1 MKQFVYI
8 FLLVSSFSIAQTS
21 YKEAQSLFVNNKFGA
36 AEPLFISHLESNPD
50 DLKTIEYLGDI
61 AGHQKQWDKAIGYYK
76 QLVEAKPNNANYHYK
91 YGGVMGMKALEVN
104 KLAALGMIGDIKK
117 AFKTTA
123 KLDPNHIDVRWALVE
138 FYIQLPGIVGGSE
151 KTAIAYANELDNLSK
166 VDGYLAKGYIAEYSN
181 RPKDAETFYKK
192 AIHIGG
198 SVTCYQ
204 KLTNLYENTTKEPKK
219 AIANIE
225 EAQTKHQRNGLHYQI
240 GKVCAQ
246 YNVQLEKGIKCLNV
260 YIENHSSTDGVP
272 KSWAYYRL
280 AQIHKHKGNKDKAL
294 KYIDLALS
302 EKQLKPFESEKEVIL
317 SLQ

>member
-1 MKQFVYI
+1 MRRIIYI
-8 FLLVSSFSIAQTS
+8 LLFISSFSVAQTS
-21 YKEAQSLFVNNKFGA
+21 YHEAQSLYIDNKFEA
-36 AEPLFISHLESNPD
+36 AEPLFKSYLASNPS

-61 AGHQKQWDKAIGYYK
+61 AGHKKNWDKAIEYYK
-76 QLVEAKPNNANYHYK
+76 QLVETKPKIANYHYK
-91 YGGVMGMKALEVN
+91 YGGVLGMKALEN
-104 KLAALGMIGDIKK
+104 KLKAIGLIGDIKDSFRK
-117 AFKTTA
+117 AA
-123 KLDPNHIDVRWALVE
+123 ELDPNHIDVRWALVE
-138 FYIQLPGIVGGSE
+138 FYIQLPGIFGGSE
-151 KTAIAYANELDNLSK
+151 KKAMSYANELENLSK
-166 VDGYLAKGYIAEYSN
+166 VDGYLAKGYIAEYSK
-181 RPKDAETFYKK
+181 RPKDAEIFYKK
-192 AIHIGG
+192 AIKVGG

-204 KLTNLYENTTKEPKK
+204 KLTDLYENTTKEPQK

-246 YNVQLEKGIKCLNV
+246 YNIQLEKGIKCLIV

-302 EKQLKPFESEKEVIL
+302 EKQLKPFESEKEAIL
-317 SLQ
+317 NM

>member
-1 MKQFVYI
+1 MRPIVYI
-8 FLLVSSFSIAQTS
+8 LLFVSSFSVAQTS
-21 YKEAQSLFVNNKFGA
+21 YQEAQSLFVENQFES
-36 AEPLFISHLESNPD
+36 AEPLFKEHLQSNPN

-61 AGHQKQWDKAIGYYK
+61 AGHKKQWDEAISYYK
-76 QLVEAKPNNANYHYK
+76 TLVEAKEDNANYHYK

-104 KLAALGMIGDIKK
+104 KFRALGMIGDIKK
-117 AFKTTA
+117 AFKTAA
-123 KLDPNHIDVRWALVE
+123 KLDANHIDVRWALVE
-138 FYIQLPGIVGGSE
+138 FYIQLPGIIGGSE
-151 KTAIAYANELDNLSK
+151 RTAIAYSEELENISK

-181 RPKDAETFYKK
+181 RPKDAEMFYKK
-192 AIHIGG
+192 AIEVGG

-204 KLTNLYENTTKEPKK
+204 KLTNLYENTTKEPQK

-246 YNVQLEKGIKCLNV
+246 YNLQLEKGIGCLKI
-260 YIENHSSTDGVP
+260 YIKNHSSTDGVP

-280 AQIHKHKGNKDKAL
+280 AQIYKHKGNKDKAL

-302 EKQLKPFESEKEVIL
+302 EKQLEPFKSEKEAIL
-317 SLQ
+317 DM

>member
-1 MKQFVYI
+1 MCRIVFV
-8 FLLVSSFSIAQTS
+8 LLFISSFSVAQTS
-21 YKEAQSLFVNNKFGA
+21 YQEALSLFIDNQFEA
-36 AEPLFISHLESNPD
+36 AEPLFKAHLESNPN

-61 AGHQKQWDKAIGYYK
+61 AGHKKQWDKAIDYYK
-76 QLVEAKPNNANYHYK
+76 SLVDAKEDNANYHYK

-104 KLAALGMIGDIKK
+104 KLKALTMIGDIKK
-117 AFKTTA
+117 AFKAAA

-138 FYIQLPGIVGGSE
+138 FYIQLPGIIGGSE
-151 KTAIAYANELDNLSK
+151 KTAITYADELENLSK
-166 VDGYLAKGYIAEYSN
+166 VDGYLAKGYIAEYSK
-181 RPKDAETFYKK
+181 RPKEAETFYKK
-192 AIHIGG
+192 AIEAGG

-204 KLTNLYENTTKEPKK
+204 KLTNLYENTTKEPQK

-240 GKVCAQ
+240 GKVCAK
-246 YNVQLEKGIKCLNV
+246 YNLQLEKGIGCLNA
-260 YIENHSSTDGVP
+260 YIKNHSSTDGVP

-280 AQIHKHKGNKDKAL
+280 AQIHKHKGNKEKAL

-302 EKQLKPFESEKEVIL
+302 EIQLKPFEEEKEAIL

>member
-8 FLLVSSFSIAQTS
+8 LLLISSFSVAQTS
-21 YKEAQSLFVNNKFGA
+21 FQEAQSLFVENQFEV
-36 AEPLFISHLESNPD
+36 AEPLFKSHLESNPN

-76 QLVEAKPNNANYHYK
+76 ILLEAKQNNANYHYK

-104 KLAALGMIGDIKK
+104 KFKAFGMISDIKN
-117 AFKTTA
+117 AFKTSA

-138 FYIQLPGIVGGSE
+138 FYIQLPGIIGGSE
-151 KTAIAYANELDNLSK
+151 RTAIGYANELENISK
-166 VDGYLAKGYIAEYSN
+166 VDGFLAKGYIAEYSN
-181 RPKDAETFYKK
+181 RPKVAEAYYKT
-192 AIHIGG
+192 AIEVGG

-204 KLTNLYENTTKEPKK
+204 KLTNLYENTTNEPQK

-240 GKVCAQ
+240 GKVCAK
-246 YNVQLEKGIKCLNV
+246 YNVQLEKGIKCLDA
-260 YIENHSSTDGVP
+260 YIKNHSSTDGVP

-280 AQIHKHKGNKDKAL
+280 AQIHKHKGDRKKAL

-302 EKQLKPFESEKEVIL
+302 EKQLKPFESEKEAIL
-317 SLQ
+317 RLQ

>member
-1 MKQFVYI
+1 MRLIIYI
-8 FLLVSSFSIAQTS
+8 LLFISSFSVAQTS
-21 YKEAQSLFVNNKFGA
+21 FQKAQSLIVDNQFDE
-36 AEPLFISHLESNPD
+36 AEPLFKSHLKSNPN

-61 AGHQKQWDKAIGYYK
+61 AGHKKQWDKAIVYYK
-76 QLVEAKPNNANYHYK
+76 TLVEAKPNNANYHYK
-91 YGGVMGMKALEVN
+91 YGGVMGMQALEVN
-104 KLAALGMIGDIKK
+104 KFKALGMIGDIKN
-117 AFKTTA
+117 AFKTSA

-138 FYIQLPGIVGGSE
+138 FYIQLPGIIGGSE
-151 KTAIAYANELDNLSK
+151 KTAIAYANQLENISK
-166 VDGYLAKGYIAEYSN
+166 VDGFLAKGYIAEYSN
-181 RPKDAETFYKK
+181 RPKDAETYYKK
-192 AIHIGG
+192 AIEVGG

-204 KLTNLYENTTKEPKK
+204 KLSDLYENTTKEPQK

-246 YNVQLEKGIKCLNV
+246 YNTQLDKGVNCLNT
-260 YIENHSSTDGVP
+260 YIRNYSTTDGVP

-280 AQIHKHKGNKDKAL
+280 AQIYKHKGDRDEAL

-302 EKQLKPFESEKEVIL
+302 KKELKPFKDEKEAIL

>member
-1 MKQFVYI
+1 MRPI
-8 FLLVSSFSIAQTS
+8 FFILLFATSFSVAQTS
-21 YKEAQSLFVNNKFGA
+21 YQEAQSLFINNKFEA
-36 AEPLFISHLESNPD
+36 AEPLFKTHLESNPS

-61 AGHQKQWDKAIGYYK
+61 AGHQKKWDKAISYYE
-76 QLVEAKPNNANYHYK
+76 QLVEAKPDNANYHYK

-104 KLAALGMIGDIKK
+104 KLKALGMIGDIKN
-117 AFKTTA
+117 AFKTAA

-138 FYIQLPGIVGGSE
+138 FYIQLPGIIGGSE
-151 KTAIAYANELDNLSK
+151 KTAIAYADELENISK

-181 RPKDAETFYKK
+181 RPKDAEIFYKK
-192 AIHIGG
+192 AIEVGG

-204 KLTNLYENTTKEPKK
+204 KLTNLYENTTKEPIK

-260 YIENHSSTDGVP
+260 YIKNHSSTDGVP

-280 AQIHKHKGNKDKAL
+280 AQIYKHKGDKDKAL

-302 EKQLKPFESEKEVIL
+302 NKQLKPFKTEKEAIL
-317 SLQ
+317 SIQ